1 MSKYDKAGL
10 VQIPSG
16 YSAGTLYSVVPTN
29 SNGDFDFTRT
39 SSATRVNKDGLIESV
54 ATETPRLDYPLI
66 EGVVQDCPALLLEP
80 QRTNIIPYSES
91 FSNVAWNKSFI
102 GIGSVPVVTANQGL
116 APDGTFT
123 ADRIVLNLNGGVTSG
138 DGSFLSETVTVS
150 SGATV
155 SLSIY
160 LKSNTG
166 LIQNLIVWE
175 AFTGA
180 STSCVVTN
188 EWQRFNVI
196 ATVPSTSSGL
206 NFGLRNAFGVTVDD
220 TADILAWGAQLEQG
234 SYATSYIPTSGSAV
248 TRAAET
254 CNNAGTSDTFND
266 SEGVLYAEIS
276 GFSNTDAS
284 PKVFSLSDGGGS
296 NRIICFLYNT
306 EVVANIQKLGETPID
321 LRTDLG
327 DIETPLKISVKYK
340 ANDFALWINGFE
352 IATAPSGQT
361 YSEGTLDRL
370 NFDSGYGIEDFY
382 GNTKQIMTFN
392 KALTDS
398 ELEDLTS
405 WDSFLEMAQGQLY
418 KTY

>member
-1 MSKYDKAGL
+1 MANTLKFGL
-10 VQIPSG
+10 GQWATKKGS
-16 YSAGTLYSVVPTN
+16 TLAYN
-29 SNGDFDFTRT
+29 DENGNFKPLPFTFDRST
-39 SSATRVNKDGLIESV
+39 SATRVNKEGLIEVVSNN
-54 ATETPRLDYPLI
+54 EPRIDFLNDSN
-66 EGVVQDCPALLLEP
+66 GALLLEP
-80 QRTNIIPYSES
+80 SRTNLVPYSED
-91 FSNVAWNKSFI
+91 FSNAAWNKSFI

-220 TADILAWGAQLEQG
+220 TADILVWGAQLEQG
-234 SYATSYIPTSGSAV
+234 SYATSYIPTQGSIG
-248 TRAAET
+248 TRVAET
-254 CNNAGTSDTFND
+254 CSDAGNDQVFND
-266 SEGVLYAEIS
+266 SEGVLFAEIS
-276 GFSNTDAS
+276 ALTDGGTTRRLS
-284 PKVFSLSDGGGS
+284 ISDGSTS
-296 NRIICFLYNT
+296 NRLVLSYNSTSNQIQSFL
-306 EVVANIQKLGETPID
+306 ANPSVQFNFYHTLNNSVEFN
-321 LRTDLG
+321 
-327 DIETPLKISVKYK
+327 KIAVKYK
-340 ANDFALWINGFE
+340 QNDFALWINGVE
-352 IATAPSGQT
+352 VATDT
-361 YSEGTLDRL
+361 NGTISNGLNTL
-370 NFDSGYGIEDFY
+370 NFDEGSGASDFY
-382 GNTKQIMTFN
+382 GNTKQIKYFN
-392 KALTDS
+392 QALTDA
-398 ELEDLTS
+398 ELAALT
-405 WDSFLEMAQGQLY
+405 
-418 KTY
+418 KI

>member
-16 YSAGTLYSVVPTN
+16 YKAGTLYSVVPTN
-29 SNGDFDFTRT
+29 SNGDFDFSRAST
-39 SSATRVNKDGLIESV
+39 ATRVNKDGLIETVSSNV
-54 ATETPRLDYPLI
+54 PRLDYPLI
-66 EGVVQDCPALLLEP
+66 DGVVQDCPALLLEP

-220 TADILAWGAQLEQG
+220 TADILAWGAQLR
-234 SYATSYIPTSGSAV
+234 SRFLRYI
-248 TRAAET
+248 
-254 CNNAGTSDTFND
+254 
-266 SEGVLYAEIS
+266 LH
-276 GFSNTDAS
+276 SN
-284 PKVFSLSDGGGS
+284 
-296 NRIICFLYNT
+296 
-306 EVVANIQKLGETPID
+306 
-321 LRTDLG
+321 
-327 DIETPLKISVKYK
+327 
-340 ANDFALWINGFE
+340 
-352 IATAPSGQT
+352 
-361 YSEGTLDRL
+361 
-370 NFDSGYGIEDFY
+370 
-382 GNTKQIMTFN
+382 KQV
-392 KALTDS
+392 
-398 ELEDLTS
+398 
-405 WDSFLEMAQGQLY
+405 QQ
-418 KTY
+418 

>member
-16 YSAGTLYSVVPTN
+16 YKAGTLYSVVPTN
-29 SNGDFDFTRT
+29 SNGDFDFSRAST
-39 SSATRVNKDGLIESV
+39 ATRVNKDGLIESV

-66 EGVVQDCPALLLEP
+66 DGVVQDCPALLLEP

-220 TADILAWGAQLEQG
+220 TADILAWGAQLRSKAHTLHLTYQQ
-234 SYATSYIPTSGSAV
+234 SGSAV

-266 SEGVLYAEIS
+266 SQRVFCMQRLV
-276 GFSNTDAS
+276 GFQIQMQVQ
-284 PKVFSLSDGGGS
+284 KFSH
-296 NRIICFLYNT
+296 YQMVV
-306 EVVANIQKLGETPID
+306 EVIG
-321 LRTDLG
+321 
-327 DIETPLKISVKYK
+327 
-340 ANDFALWINGFE
+340 
-352 IATAPSGQT
+352 
-361 YSEGTLDRL
+361 
-370 NFDSGYGIEDFY
+370 
-382 GNTKQIMTFN
+382 
-392 KALTDS
+392 
-398 ELEDLTS
+398 
-405 WDSFLEMAQGQLY
+405 
-418 KTY
+418 